1 MSDLHYNL
9 LKSKVDDLIEETVRL
24 MNSLGGDIDL
34 GAVSDMAPLNIVF
47 AGQYSAGKSTLIKML
62 TGIEDI
68 KIGAGVTTGDVTE
81 YKYKS
86 LKIWD
91 TPGIKAGECEQHDE
105 KAIAAINKADL
116 LIYVITNELF
126 DDVVGATFRDL
137 CFNQG
142 RAKEIMIV
150 INKFESDSASKETK
164 ISGITQVL
172 EPNIPEDFPIVF
184 TDAQSYFDAL
194 DEDDEEER
202 QELLELSNHAGFTQ
216 AIDNFVVQRGLYS
229 RLTTPLQNLYSS
241 LEKRLDELTINDP
254 LQRGV
259 VSVLSQTKR
268 VFNSNQ
274 RDLVKKVQADMNSV
288 NSEIIRL
295 GEQLA
300 DALGGEQEEFEKTQE
315 HVVYECKKITEKAF
329 EAFQMTVEECFM
341 DLDKELNDLA
351 NTPASIKVRDALDS
365 ARNMEL
371 KREGYNPETY
381 EKDDPLKLNNIFS
394 QSMLKTAEK
403 GFSFISK
410 SAVGDVT
417 KEGLK
422 RVSGST
428 LHSAVKELG
437 KFFGYKFKPYEAVKI
452 ADKIGSGAKFLGP
465 AMSVFGVGMQI
476 YDDYQ
481 QAEHAKKVLQVK
493 RDIRKTFRDCGNS
506 VRMNMEEQ
514 LSAIIESGFE
524 QPINTIEQSLSEFR
538 MEAETKSNST
548 KAAHAQLDE
557 IRKLRKE
564 IQSYV

>member
-1 MSDLHYNL
+1 MSDLHYNQ
-9 LKSKVDDLIEETVRL
+9 LKSKVDGLIEETVHL
-24 MNSLGGDIDL
+24 MNSLGGDVDPGVISEL
-34 GAVSDMAPLNIVF
+34 APLNIVF

-68 KIGAGVTTGDVTE
+68 KVGAGVTTGDVTE

-86 LKIWD
+86 LRIWD

-126 DDVVGATFRDL
+126 DDVVGAAFRDL

-184 TDAQSYFDAL
+184 TDAESYFDAL

-216 AIDNFVVQRGLYS
+216 AIDSFVAQRGLYS
-229 RLTTPLQNLYSS
+229 RLTTPLQHLYSS

-254 LQRGV
+254 LQKGV
-259 VSVLSQTKR
+259 VSVLTQTKR

-274 RDLVKKVQADMNSV
+274 RDLVKKVQADMDSV
-288 NSEIIRL
+288 NSEIVRL

-329 EAFQMTVEECFM
+329 EVFQATVEECFI
-341 DLDKELNDLA
+341 DLDQELNDLA

-371 KREGYNPETY
+371 SKEGYNPETF
-381 EKDDPLKLNNIFS
+381 EKDDPLKLNSAFS

-403 GFSFISK
+403 GFSFIAGSAIKDASQTGLKAVTGSSVHNAVK
-410 SAVGDVT
+410 SA
-417 KEGLK
+417 
-422 RVSGST
+422 
-428 LHSAVKELG
+428 G
-437 KFFGYKFKPYEAVKI
+437 KLIGYKFKPWEAVKF
-452 ADKIGSGAKFLGP
+452 ADTIGKGAKFLGP
-465 AMSVFGVGMQI
+465 AMSVLGVGIQI

-481 QAEHAKKVLQVK
+481 QAEHAKKILQIK

-506 VRMNMEEQ
+506 VRMNMDEQ
-514 LSAIIESGFE
+514 LSVIIESGFE
-524 QPINTIEQSLSEFR
+524 QPIKTIEQSLREFR
-538 MEAETKSNST
+538 MEAETKSSST
-548 KAAHAQLDE
+548 NAAHAQLDE
-557 IRKLRKE
+557 IRKLRQE